1 MMGQIKRVMLKTYVL
16 PYVKLIANGKLL
28 YNTELNLALWD
39 NLGGRDEMG
48 GEREVQAGGDICIPM
63 ANSC

>member
-1 MMGQIKRVMLKTYVL
+1 MMGRIESVMLKTYVL

-28 YNTELNLALWD
+28 YNTELNLVLWD
-39 NLGGRDEMG
+39 NLEGWDEMG
-48 GEREVQAGGDICIPM
+48 GGRKVQAGGDICIPM